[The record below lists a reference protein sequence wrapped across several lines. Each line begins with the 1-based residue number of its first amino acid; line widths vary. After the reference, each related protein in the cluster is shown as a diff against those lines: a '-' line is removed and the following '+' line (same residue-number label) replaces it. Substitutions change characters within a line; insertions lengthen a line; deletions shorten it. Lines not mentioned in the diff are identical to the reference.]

1 MDSGADAT
9 YVAIAQVGLA
19 AIGEDG
25 TELGIRVAKAVIVI
39 GVGAFIRCAPVM
51 FASLPR
57 KTNNEKGKHTRRE
70 RSKIFSKVKLFTQGR
85 TTELTKLCPISCPN
99 E

>member
-1 MDSGADAT
+1 MDSGAAAIT
-9 YVAIAQVGLA
+9 VAIAPVGLA

-25 TELGIRVAKAVIVI
+25 TELAITVAKAVIVI
-39 GVGAFIRCAPVM
+39 GVGAFIRCPVM

-57 KTNNEKGKHTRRE
+57 KTNNEKGKHTWRE
-70 RSKIFSKVKLFTQGR
+70 RSKIFRKVKLFTQGR